1 MMAKPI
7 ALIFGST
14 GAIGSTIVSWFEAR
28 GYDVWAGS
36 RTFIQENDSNHQYF
50 VFDPENSKDSLNN
63 LIPGSVNSVVWAQG
77 ANLSDNIRDMDV
89 NKHRTMYEANVL
101 YIMIAL
107 QTLLEKKLL
116 APSARLCVISS
127 IWQNL
132 AKQDKLSYCVTK
144 SALQGLVQSLAVDLG
159 KEGVM
164 INAVLP
170 GPLDTPMT
178 HANLTSGQITELKK
192 LTPLGSLAT
201 LDDVASLVGFLCSE
215 MNSGI
220 TGQFINADRGF
231 SHARII

>member
-1 MMAKPI
+1 MAKPI

-14 GAIGSTIVSWFEAR
+14 GAIGSSIVSWFEMR
-28 GYDVWAGS
+28 GYEVWAGS
-36 RTFIQENDSNHQYF
+36 RTINQENDSNHQSF
-50 VFDPENSKDSLNN
+50 VFDPENPKDSLNE
-63 LIPGSVNSVVWAQG
+63 LESGSVSAVVWAQG

-89 NKHRTMYEANVL
+89 NKHRAMYEANVV
-101 YIMIAL
+101 YILLAL
-107 QTLLEKKLL
+107 QMLLEKKLL
-116 APSARLCVISS
+116 APSAKLCVISS

-159 KEGVM
+159 REGVM

-170 GPLDTPMT
+170 GAVDTPMT
-178 HANLTSGQITELKK
+178 RANLTSQQIAELQR
-192 LTPLGSLAT
+192 LTPLGGLAT
-201 LDDVASLVGFLCSE
+201 LDDVANLVGFLCSE